1 MAMRTIVQGNLVR
14 ALLAAALF
22 CGGGSALAAG
32 GPLGI
37 DHRLHYDDSGIWKRG
52 YQHDLQ
58 YGTIAAVVL
67 GSLWEGGDT
76 RLGRTF
82 WQSFDSLALSSV
94 AAQGL
99 KLAFS
104 RERPSQTDD
113 PNAFF
118 KGHGNESFP
127 SGEVTVVASAVTPF
141 VLEYGHD
148 YPAVYGLEALV
159 AYDMVARLKVQGH
172 WQSDVLAGA
181 AIGTAFGY
189 YAHSRDQPLIL
200 GFMPHGIF
208 IGLKE
213 QF

>member
-1 MAMRTIVQGNLVR
+1 MPKIASTLLVLTGLI
-14 ALLAAALF
+14 AWNIPAAW
-22 CGGGSALAAG
+22 AAG

-37 DHRLHYDDSGIWKRG
+37 DHRLNYDNSGIWKRS
-52 YQHDLQ
+52 YQLDLET
-58 YGTIAAVVL
+58 GAIAAVVA

-82 WQSFDSLALSSV
+82 WQSLDSLALSSIT
-94 AAQGL
+94 AQGL

-104 RERPSQTDD
+104 RERPAQTDD

-127 SGEVTVVASAVTPF
+127 SGEVTVIASAVTPF
-141 VLEYGHD
+141 VLEYGPEH
-148 YPAVYGLEALV
+148 PAVYGLEALV

-189 YAHSRDQPLIL
+189 YAHGREQPLIL
-200 GFMPHGIF
+200 GYMPHGIF